1 MREGDNRMKYV
12 YFILCVIQALII
24 QVIQLPFMIAGI
36 FIIPIALLFRKEGAA
51 YYVVDFAGHKDC
63 YNMVN
68 LPSWAWLWDNEW
80 DGAMGDD
87 QLRYWNRDRPECLAG
102 SGFLKM
108 YFWLAFRNPINNLSR
123 FYFSCDVSKE
133 TPKLIAGDFDVRDKK
148 GYEGWQ
154 LVRAGW
160 KLGFYYVQ
168 ANNKPK
174 AWVSRIG
181 FKIEP
186 RAVMQVWD
194 DPKKALKGCTFK
206 PFMYKDA

>member
-1 MREGDNRMKYV
+1 MKYI
-12 YFILCVIQALII
+12 YFVLCVVQALII
-24 QVIQLPFMIAGI
+24 QIIQLPFMIAGV
-36 FIIPIALLFRKEGAA
+36 FIIPVALKYRTHVIGTAIRDYSGALG
-51 YYVVDFAGHKDC
+51 YYEII
-63 YNMVN
+63 N

-87 QLRYWNRDRPECLAG
+87 QLRYWNRDRPECIKDND
-102 SGFLKM
+102 FLKM

-133 TPKLIAGDFDVRDKK
+133 APRLIAGDFDVRDKK

-154 LVRAGW
+154 IVRAGW

-174 AWVSRIG
+174 ALVSRIG

-186 RAVMQVWD
+186 RAVMQTWD

-206 PFMYKDA
+206 PLMYKDV